1 MLPLPLLRSVMRI
14 AVDPA
19 ERQSRR
25 PLSRRKMSALQGA
38 TAAQKNSKRDIEGD
52 P

>member
-19 ERQSRR
+19 GRQSRR
-25 PLSRRKMSALQGA
+25 PLSQRKKSVLQGA
-38 TAAQKNSKRDIEGD
+38 IAERKNSKRDIEGE